1 MKRVLIAIVLVCAL
15 LTLGC
20 SQKTTSETPV
30 ETTAKAEVIKIGI
43 IGPMEMKFGK
53 AMVEGARLA
62 VDEINAKGGVDGKRL
77 VIVQADG
84 KLKPDVTGKE
94 LRRLAYDENVNVIIG
109 GFSSGIVIANM
120 DTIAEIKKVWIVECA
135 SPTVTKKI
143 AEDYDSYKYVFRLE
157 ANSSTFVPSLVEGMN
172 FVKEKIP
179 MKRIVIVRDQ
189 AKWVED
195 IDKQLRELLTKNG
208 YDVVDDI
215 AIPKEKTDF
224 DDVFAKIKGE
234 NADAIVAMIAHGDAV
249 DFVKQWKDS
258 VNIPIIGLILPAVD
272 PNFWNETNGKC
283 DKLIVLAPSSEVP
296 IPFNDK
302 MKEFLENY
310 KSRYGHLPEAYS
322 AYESYEAVYAFK
334 KAYEM
339 AKANG
344 EDPNNPDVLVKYL
357 EKINAQ
363 NPLQGVRGKIAFTKY
378 HDITVAKGYI
388 VNLLVQWQDGKIVA
402 IYPIKTGELV
412 W

>member
-1 MKRVLIAIVLVCAL
+1 MKRLALIAILICAL

-20 SQKTTSETPV
+20 SQKTN
-30 ETTAKAEVIKIGI
+30 ETTAEVIKIGVV
-43 IGPMEMKFGK
+43 GPMEMKFGE
-53 AMVEGARLA
+53 AMVHGAQLA
-62 VDEINAKGGVDGKRL
+62 VDEINAEGGIDGKKL

-143 AEDYDSYKYVFRLE
+143 AEDYESYKYIFRLE

-172 FVKEKIP
+172 HIREKIP
-179 MKRIVIVRDQ
+179 IKRVVIVRDQ

-195 IDKQLRELLTKNG
+195 IDEQLKDLLTKNG
-208 YDVVDDI
+208 YEVVDDI
-215 AIPKEKTDF
+215 AIPPQKTDF
-224 DDVFAKIKGE
+224 DDVFTKVKNE
-234 NADAIVAMIAHGDAV
+234 KADAIVAMIAHGDAV

-258 VNIPIIGLILPAVD
+258 VKIPLIGLILPAVD

-283 DKLIVLAPSSEVP
+283 DKLIVLAPSSQVP
-296 IPFNDK
+296 IPINEN
-302 MKEFLENY
+302 MKKFLENY
-310 KSRYGHLPEAYS
+310 ESKYGHLPEAYS
-322 AYESYEAVYAFK
+322 AYESYEAVYVFK

-344 EDPNNPDVLVKYL
+344 EDPNNSDVLVKYI

-363 NPLQGVRGKIAFTKY
+363 NPIQGVRGKIAFTKY
-378 HDITVAKGYI
+378 HDIVVAKGYI
-388 VNLLVQWQDGKIVA
+388 VNLLVQWQNGKMVA
-402 IYPIKTGELV
+402 VYPIETGELV

>member
-1 MKRVLIAIVLVCAL
+1 MRKLLTAIVLVCAL
-15 LTLGC
+15 MMLGC
-20 SQKTTSETPV
+20 SQKTPSETPA
-30 ETTAKAEVIKIGI
+30 ETTAEAEVIKIGV
-43 IGPMEMKFGK
+43 IGPMETKFGK
-53 AMVEGARLA
+53 AMVNGAQLA
-62 VDEINAKGGVDGKRL
+62 VDEINAQGGIDGKRL

-143 AEDYDSYKYVFRLE
+143 AEDYDSYKYIFRLE
-157 ANSSTFVPSLVEGMN
+157 ANSSTDVPFLLEGMN
-172 FVKEKIP
+172 YVREKIP
-179 MKRIVIVRDQ
+179 MKRVAIVRDQ

-195 IDKQLRELLTKNG
+195 VDQQLKNALIENG
-208 YDVVDDI
+208 YEVVDDI
-215 AIPKEKTDF
+215 AIPPQKTDF
-224 DDVFAKIKGE
+224 DDVFTRVKNE
-234 NADAIVAMIAHGDAV
+234 RADVIVAMIAHGNAV
-249 DFVKQWKDS
+249 NFIKQWKDS
-258 VNIPIIGLILPAVD
+258 VNIPVIGLILPAID

-283 DKLIVLAPSSEVP
+283 DKLLVLAPSSQVP
-296 IPFNDK
+296 IPINEN
-302 MKEFLENY
+302 MKNFLKNY
-310 KSRYGHLPEAYS
+310 KSKYGHLPEAYT
-322 AYESYEAVYAFK
+322 AYESYEAVYVFK

-344 EDPNNPDVLVKYL
+344 EDPNDSDILVKYL

-378 HDITVAKGYI
+378 HDIIVAKGYI
-388 VNLLVQWQDGKIVA
+388 VNLIIQWQNGKMVA